1 MLPTADSILPPL
13 TSDDGLTQIETF
25 LQEAIADLV
34 PDLPASPGRGRP
46 RILPSLC
53 LWLGLTV
60 CILRGKRH
68 QRDLWRLLA
77 QGGLWSYPRFALSDQ
92 AIYSRLERE
101 GLRPMQT
108 LFAQVT
114 QVLVERLTPYA
125 DPDLAPFASEVVAL
139 DETTLEQIT
148 RRLPPLRD
156 LPNGDPGLVAG
167 TVAGVFDVRR
177 QLWRCVQ
184 YRADWQQNE
193 KVLARDLVADLPP
206 GSLIL
211 ADLGYFGFA
220 WFDELTD
227 AGHCWV
233 SRIREKTSV
242 ERRWTYYQD
251 ETTWDGVIW
260 LGTYRADRAK
270 HAVRL
275 VEFTVGTTRYRYLTN
290 VLDPHRLSLRA
301 IAGLYQRRWDIELA
315 VKTVKRQLGVHLLW
329 SSKPVVIQQQVL
341 ATLILAQILHA
352 LRLEIAGRA
361 GVDPFEVSLE
371 LFIRY
376 LPDFVAQGHDPIEA
390 FLTNARAVGFIRPS
404 TRTQNRAPHIDPAT
418 IRPLPPDLVLVR
430 IPRYA
435 ERNCGPRHDRDTPRR
450 N

>member
-13 TSDDGLTQIETF
+13 ASDDALTQIESF

-34 PDLPASPGRGRP
+34 PEPPTSPSRGRP

-68 QRDLWRLLA
+68 QRDLWRLLT

-92 AIYSRLERE
+92 AIYTRLERE
-101 GLRPMQT
+101 GLHPLQT
-108 LFAQVT
+108 LFARVT
-114 QVLVERLTPYA
+114 QVLTERLTPYA
-125 DPDLAPFASEVVAL
+125 DHDLAPFAREVVAL

-156 LPNGDPGLVAG
+156 LPAGDPGLVAG

-193 KVLARDLVADLPP
+193 KVLARELVAALPT
-206 GSLIL
+206 GTLIL

-220 WFDELTD
+220 WFDDLTD
-227 AGHCWV
+227 AGHFWV
-233 SRIREKTSV
+233 SRIREKTSFDPL
-242 ERRWTYYQD
+242 WTHYED

-260 LGTYRADRAK
+260 LGKHRADRAK
-270 HAVRL
+270 YAVRL

-290 VLDPHRLSLRA
+290 VLDPHRLSLRE

-315 VKTVKRQLGVHLLW
+315 IKTVKRHLGVHLLW

-361 GVDPFEVSLE
+361 EVDPFEVSLE

-376 LPDFVAQGHDPIEA
+376 LPDFVAQGRDPIAA
-390 FLTNARAVGFIRPS
+390 FLTNAREVGFIRPS
-404 TRTQNRAPHIDPAT
+404 SRTQNNAPHIDPAV

-430 IPRYA
+430 TPRYA
-435 ERNCGPRHDRDTPRR
+435 ERKCGPRHSRQAPRR

>member
-13 TSDDGLTQIETF
+13 AADDALTQIEAF
-25 LQEAIADLV
+25 LQEAVADLV
-34 PDLPASPGRGRP
+34 PEPPTSTGPGRP

-77 QGGLWSYPRFALSDQ
+77 HGGLWSYPRFGLSDQ
-92 AIYSRLERE
+92 AIYKRLEGE
-101 GLRPMQT
+101 GLSPLQD

-114 QVLVERLTPYA
+114 QVLTARLTPYA
-125 DPDLAPFASEVVAL
+125 PPDLAPFASEVVAV
-139 DETTLEQIT
+139 DETTLEQVT
-148 RRLPPLRD
+148 RRLPPLRN
-156 LPNGDPGLVAG
+156 LPTGDPNLVAG

-177 QLWRCVQ
+177 QLWRTVQ

-193 KVLARDLVADLPP
+193 KVLARDLVADLKR

-220 WFDELTD
+220 WFDHLTD
-227 AGHCWV
+227 AGHFWV
-233 SRIREKTSV
+233 SRMREKTSYV
-242 ERRWTYYQD
+242 VLHTFYEDDRTLD
-251 ETTWDGVIW
+251 AVVW
-260 LGTYRADRAK
+260 LGKYRADRAK

-290 VLDPHRLSLRA
+290 VLDPHRLSLRE
-301 IAGLYQRRWDIELA
+301 IAALYQRRWDIELA
-315 VKTVKRQLGVHLLW
+315 IKTVKRHLGLHLLW

-341 ATLILAQILHA
+341 ATLILAQILQA
-352 LRLEIAGRA
+352 LRLEIAVRA
-361 GVDPFEVSLE
+361 EVDPFEVSLE

-376 LPDFVAQGHDPIEA
+376 LPDFVAQGHDPIAA
-390 FLTNARAVGFIRPS
+390 FLHNARAVGFIRPS
-404 TRTQNRAPHIDPAT
+404 TRTQNRAPVIDPAL
-418 IRPLPPDLVLVR
+418 IIPLPPDLVLTR
-430 IPRYA
+430 DPRYA
-435 ERNCGPRHDRDTPRR
+435 ERNCGPVHDRNTPRR